1 MFFQEEEQNIS
12 YVTSTAHLQH
22 KEIKFSNTQAYVITV
37 FVMFSDSPP
46 PGAPNTGLS
55 TGVIA
60 GIVVV
65 VLVVVILAVAVIIM
79 GVVWWRRRSGEFS
92 CGSLAVLA
100 TLWSIKIAILLEY

>member
-1 MFFQEEEQNIS
+1 MCLQKEELNTS

-22 KEIKFSNTQAYVITV
+22 KEIKFSNTQTYVVTI
-37 FVMFSDSPP
+37 FVMFSDSQP

-65 VLVVVILAVAVIIM
+65 VLVVVILAVAVIIIM
-79 GVVWWRRRSGEFS
+79 GVVWRRRQSGEFICS
-92 CGSLAVLA
+92 FDHFEVN
-100 TLWSIKIAILLEY
+100 ILEY